1 MDDDQQAGPS
11 PVPPPRSPGLE
22 VADPTL
28 ASLTALVTQVE
39 ESVRLLTLVG
49 DRAGAVVRRRLA
61 GDSYSE
67 IVESKERPF
76 IVEVITTAMSGLG
89 EAGGQ
94 YRRAQARAL
103 RAEGVSVP
111 DIARLFGVT
120 RQRVSA
126 LLDDRV

>member
-1 MDDDQQAGPS
+1 MDDDQQAGPF

-28 ASLTALVTQVE
+28 ASLTALVAQAE

-49 DRAGAVVRRRLA
+49 DRAGALVRRRLA
-61 GDSYSE
+61 GDSYTE
-67 IVESKERPF
+67 IIESKERPF
-76 IVEVITTAMSGLG
+76 IVEVITTAMAGMG
-89 EAGGQ
+89 EVGGQ

-111 DIARLFGVT
+111 DIARLFGVS

>member
-1 MDDDQQAGPS
+1 MDDDQQAGPF

-28 ASLTALVTQVE
+28 ASLTALVAQVE

-67 IVESKERPF
+67 IIESKERPF
-76 IVEVITTAMSGLG
+76 IVEVITTAMSGMG

-111 DIARLFGVT
+111 GIARLFGVT

-126 LLDDRV
+126 LLDDRG